1 MYKTSIK
8 ILIVLSF
15 IFNVFQV
22 WGQNTPEE
30 MIIKDLLLPIQ
41 QKHKLPSLA
50 GAIVTSDS
58 LVASGVVGVR
68 KSDTDIPV
76 TLNDKWH
83 LGSDTKAMTAMLIGA
98 LVEQGKL
105 KWETTI
111 EEIFPEHTPVLQPE
125 LGKVTLLHLLSHRSG
140 LIANISWRLVPNNGT
155 IIEQRQAVLK
165 IAAATKL
172 LSDPGS
178 KYNYSN
184 LGYVIAGAM
193 AEKVTNS
200 SWEDLITKIIFRP
213 LGMKSV
219 GFGGMGTPGEIDQPW
234 GHTANGKPVSGT
246 GPQMDNPS
254 VIGPAG
260 PVHCTLKDWSKF
272 LTDQLRGAKGE
283 AALLKPKTYKKLHTP
298 LFGGNYSLGWLIT
311 QRDWGGGTVLTHAG
325 SNTMNYALVWMAP
338 NKNFAVLICTNQGGS
353 SAQKACDEATGKLIE
368 FYLKEKGAGK

>member
-1 MYKTSIK
+1 MYR
-8 ILIVLSF
+8 SF
-15 IFNVFQV
+15 IKTLIAISITFNVLQV
-22 WGQNTPEE
+22 WGQNTQLEKE
-30 MIIKDLLLPIQ
+30 INNLLLPIL
-41 QKHKLPSLA
+41 QKNNLPSLA
-50 GAIVTSDS
+50 GGIVTIDS
-58 LVASGVVGVR
+58 FVASGAVGVR
-68 KSDTDIPV
+68 KAGTNIPV

-111 EEIFPEHTPVLQPE
+111 EEVFPEYATSLQSE
-125 LGKVTLLHLLSHRSG
+125 LRKVTLLHLLSHRAG
-140 LIANISWRLVPNNGT
+140 LVGNINWGLVPKIGT
-155 IIEQRQAVLK
+155 ILEQRQVVLK
-165 IAAATKL
+165 MAAATKL

-193 AEKVTNS
+193 AEKVTNT
-200 SWEDLITKIIFRP
+200 SWENLITKTIFEP

-219 GFGGMGTPGEIDQPW
+219 GFGGTGTPGEIDQPW
-234 GHTANGKPVSGT
+234 GHKANGKPVSGN

-260 PVHCTLKDWSKF
+260 TVHCTLKDWSKF
-272 LTDQLRGAKGE
+272 IIDQLRGAKGDT
-283 AALLKPKTYKKLHTP
+283 ALLQPETYKKLHTP

-325 SNTMNYALVWMAP
+325 SNNMNYALVWMAP
-338 NKNFAVLICTNQGGS
+338 NRNFAVLICTNQGGS
-353 SAQKACDEATGKLIE
+353 SAQKACDEAAGKLIE
-368 FYLKEKGAGK
+368 FHLKNKGAGK